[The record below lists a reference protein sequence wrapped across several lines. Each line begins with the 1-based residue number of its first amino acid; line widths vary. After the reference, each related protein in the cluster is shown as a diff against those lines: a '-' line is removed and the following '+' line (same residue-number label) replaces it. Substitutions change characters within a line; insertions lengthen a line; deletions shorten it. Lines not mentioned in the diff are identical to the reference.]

1 MSSEMPGCPVC
12 GDPLSVRLANGRKSG
27 KAFVTLVCARD
38 GRHFR
43 GFISH
48 RPYVQQ
54 VVTNLELMQK
64 NGNDHGQTTF
74 GK

>member
-1 MSSEMPGCPVC
+1 MSNEMPGCPVC

-27 KAFVTLVCARD
+27 KAFVMLVCARD

-48 RPYVQQ
+48 RPYVNEVLEHIEKQQ
-54 VVTNLELMQK
+54 KADPEQ
-64 NGNDHGQTTF
+64 
-74 GK
+74 

>member
-27 KAFVTLVCARD
+27 KAFVMLICAQD
-38 GRHFR
+38 ARHFR

-48 RPYVQQ
+48 RPYVKEVLEHLEKQQ
-54 VVTNLELMQK
+54 KADPES
-64 NGNDHGQTTF
+64 
-74 GK
+74 